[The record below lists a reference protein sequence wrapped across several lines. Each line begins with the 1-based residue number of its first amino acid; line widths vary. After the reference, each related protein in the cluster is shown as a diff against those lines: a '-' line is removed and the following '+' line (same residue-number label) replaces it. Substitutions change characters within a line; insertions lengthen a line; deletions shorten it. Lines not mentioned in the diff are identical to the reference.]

1 MTDVEITGPE
11 DTASYYSRFEQRR
24 RLEALERENKE
35 LLHRLQN
42 YPALVL
48 SVISL
53 TAESSQSV
61 EHFRRA
67 LEGRIRAISVGTA
80 IDREPDGNCSLERL
94 VNAALAPFCRADQFT
109 AVGPSVRL
117 SRTRAEDFTIILHEL
132 ATNAVKYGALSCC
145 GALNCP
151 SGRVRVTWS
160 VRKNGNAPARL
171 RLQWLERGGPPVT
184 PTPRRGFGMTILCDR
199 GKAITND
206 EARLVFEPAG
216 LRYVVTTSLERDGG
230 RASGIGEPKHAR
242 MAIRRVTQ

>member
-1 MTDVEITGPE
+1 MTDDEITGLE
-11 DTASYYSRFEQRR
+11 DTATYYSGFDQRC

-67 LEGRIRAISVGTA
+67 LEGRIRAISLGTA
-80 IDREPDGNCSLERL
+80 IDSEPDGNCSLERL
-94 VNAALAPFCRADQFT
+94 VNAALAPFCRTDQFT

-117 SRTRAEDFTIILHEL
+117 MRTQAEDLTLILHEL
-132 ATNAVKYGALSCC
+132 ATNAVKHGALSDC
-145 GALNCP
+145 GALSCP
-151 SGRVRVTWS
+151 SGRVQVTWS
-160 VRKNGNAPARL
+160 VRKIGNAPARL
-171 RLQWLERGGPPVT
+171 RLQWLERGGPAVT
-184 PTPRRGFGMTILCDR
+184 PSSRRGFGTTILCDG

-206 EARLVFEPAG
+206 KARLLFEPAG
-216 LRYVVTTSLERDGG
+216 LRYVMTTSLERDWSRTRGTG
-230 RASGIGEPKHAR
+230 KPKQAR
-242 MAIRRVTQ
+242 LATQ

>member
-1 MTDVEITGPE
+1 MRSSAKTDVEITRSE
-11 DTASYYSRFEQRR
+11 DTGPYYSRFDQRR

-53 TAESSQSV
+53 TAESSESV

-67 LEGRIRAISVGTA
+67 LEGRIRAISVGME
-80 IDREPDGNCSLERL
+80 IDREPDGNWSLERL
-94 VNAALAPFCRADQFT
+94 VKVALAPFCRADQFT
-109 AVGPSVRL
+109 IAGPPVRL
-117 SRTRAEDFTIILHEL
+117 LRTHAEALTIILHEL
-132 ATNAVKYGALSCC
+132 ATNAVKYGALSGC
-145 GALNCP
+145 GASNW

-171 RLQWLERGGPPVT
+171 RLQWLERGGPAVA

-199 GKAITND
+199 GRAITND

-216 LRYVVTTSLERDGG
+216 LRYVVTTSLEPDEAVMAPR
-230 RASGIGEPKHAR
+230 SGKAVPLPRSA
-242 MAIRRVTQ
+242 

>member
-1 MTDVEITGPE
+1 MTDIEITGSE
-11 DTASYYSRFEQRR
+11 DTASYYSRFDERR
-24 RLEALERENKE
+24 RLQALERENKE

-94 VNAALAPFCRADQFT
+94 VNAALSPFCRADQFT
-109 AVGPSVRL
+109 ATGPPVRL
-117 SRTRAEDFTIILHEL
+117 LRTHVEDFTIILHEL
-132 ATNAVKYGALSCC
+132 ATNAVKYGALSCF
-145 GALNCP
+145 GALNGR
-151 SGRVRVTWS
+151 SGRVQVTWS
-160 VRKNGNAPARL
+160 VRKNGNSPARL

-206 EARLVFEPAG
+206 EASLAFEPAG
-216 LRYVVTTSLERDGG
+216 LRYVVTTFLQRDES
-230 RASGIGEPKHAR
+230 RASGIGEPRHAR